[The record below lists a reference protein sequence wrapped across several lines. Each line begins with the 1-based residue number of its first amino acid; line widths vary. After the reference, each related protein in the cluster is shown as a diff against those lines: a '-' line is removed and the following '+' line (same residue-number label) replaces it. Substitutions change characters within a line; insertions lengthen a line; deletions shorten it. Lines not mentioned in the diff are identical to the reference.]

1 MVHPLVIIPIGYLG
15 ILGLDRFEKEL
26 DALGLYKTQK
36 EKEYVIKT
44 LFIGIILL
52 LLYFHQFKVLRQVK
66 IIMDKKRI
74 ELAASQF
81 NRFT

>member
-1 MVHPLVIIPIGYLG
+1 M
-15 ILGLDRFEKEL
+15 GLDRFEKEL

-66 IIMDKKRI
+66 IIMDKKRV
-74 ELAASQF
+74 ELASQQF
-81 NRFT
+81 NRFA